1 MTKKSVLAFLC
12 LAFIFSFTA
21 LTVKAQTV
29 NTLEGLNDT
38 AGQVDAFKAQVSS
51 GESFGPT
58 FLAGRLGVIIGIL
71 LSFMG
76 VIFLG
81 LIIYA
86 GMMWMTAQGN
96 EQKVTQAKDMI
107 ANAIIGLI
115 VVLGAY
121 ALTAFIGQRLLQ

>member
-1 MTKKSVLAFLC
+1 MTKKSILAFLC
-12 LAFIFSFTA
+12 LSLIFSFTA

-29 NTLEGLNDT
+29 NTLDGLNNT
-38 AGQVDAFKAQVSS
+38 ANQVDAFKAQVSS

-86 GMMWMTAQGN
+86 GMTWMTAQGN
-96 EQKVTQAKDMI
+96 EQKVTKAKDMI

-115 VVLGAY
+115 VVLSAY